1 MKINNSY
8 AVKLKNSS
16 FGFTLIEI
24 LVSLI
29 ILTIAM
35 VTIMQLFSGGLKTS
49 KIAGDYTKAI
59 FLAREKMNQLLIEED
74 TVAKS
79 IEEDLDNEYKW
90 RAEIKPFNLVD
101 ETDDEYED
109 NSKMPV
115 KLFEIEVS
123 VSKKTGGREI
133 RLNALKLLN
142 SDEMFGMENKL
153 SAQK

>member
-8 AVKLKNSS
+8 ALKLKNSS

-24 LVSLI
+24 LVSLV
-29 ILTIAM
+29 ILTISM
-35 VTIMQLFSGGLKTS
+35 VTIMQLFSGGLKSS

-59 FLAREKMNQLLIEED
+59 FLAREKMNQLLLEED
-74 TVAKS
+74 TIAKS

-90 RAEIKPFNLVD
+90 RAEIKPFNITN
-101 ETDDEYED
+101 EDEYED
-109 NSKMPV
+109 DDKMPV

-123 VSKKTGGREI
+123 VEKKTGGRAI
-133 RLNALKLLN
+133 CLKALKLSN
-142 SDEMFGMENKL
+142 SDEMFEMENNV

>member
-1 MKINNSY
+1 LKINNSY
-8 AVKLKNSS
+8 ALKLKNFS

-24 LVSLI
+24 LVSLV
-29 ILTIAM
+29 ILTISM
-35 VTIMQLFSGGLKTS
+35 VTIMQLFSGGLKSS

-59 FLAREKMNQLLIEED
+59 FLAREKMNQLLLEED

-90 RAEIKPFNLVD
+90 RAEIKPFNITD
-101 ETDDEYED
+101 EDEYED
-109 NSKMPV
+109 DDKMPV

-123 VSKKTGGREI
+123 VEKKTGGRAI
-133 RLNALKLLN
+133 CLKALKLSNL
-142 SDEMFGMENKL
+142 DEMFEMENNV

>member
-8 AVKLKNSS
+8 ALKLKNSS

-24 LVSLI
+24 LVSLV
-29 ILTIAM
+29 ILTISM
-35 VTIMQLFSGGLKTS
+35 VTIMQLFSGGLKSS

-59 FLAREKMNQLLIEED
+59 FLAREKMNQLLLEED

-90 RAEIKPFNLVD
+90 RAEIKPFNITD
-101 ETDDEYED
+101 EDEYED
-109 NSKMPV
+109 DDKMPV

-123 VSKKTGGREI
+123 VEKKTGGRAI
-133 RLNALKLLN
+133 CLKALKLSN
-142 SDEMFGMENKL
+142 SDEMFEMENNVF
-153 SAQK
+153 AQK